1 MRTASPLFSLPMKMF
16 SIEIAFSQKENLS
29 VPEDHL
35 FSMQPITF
43 SIESFSQHIE
53 NPPQHRKGNLPSTAR
68 RAFVYIIRGTMLLQE
83 TLP

>member
-1 MRTASPLFSLPMKMF
+1 MKMF
-16 SIEIAFSQKENLS
+16 SIEITFAQKENFL
-29 VPEDHL
+29 VIEGHL

-53 NPPQHRKGNLPSTAR
+53 NSPQHRKENQPSTAH
-68 RAFVYIIRGTMLLQE
+68 RALVGIIRGSMLLQE